1 MNHMN
6 NNVRL
11 IGRLGM
17 KTAANCA
24 DWRRLSHVKRKKA
37 HSKLS
42 EVQNA
47 TDFTD

>member
-24 DWRRLSHVKRKKA
+24 LTQIKSR
-37 HSKLS
+37 
-42 EVQNA
+42 
-47 TDFTD
+47 

>member
-17 KTAANCA
+17 KTAANYA
-24 DWRRLSHVKRKKA
+24 NWRRLSQIYTEDVTLNIK
-37 HSKLS
+37 
-42 EVQNA
+42 N
-47 TDFTD
+47 